1 MEEGK
6 KRFDG
11 FNEQEALPAGRSFQ
25 RKRFGVWAIV
35 IGSGPRGSASAF
47 GAGLFE
53 GSASFSAGRGKRFVP
68 KRSF

>member
-1 MEEGK
+1 M
-6 KRFDG
+6 KRFVLG
-11 FNEQEALPAGRSFQ
+11 VLLEALPAGRLFQ
-25 RKRFGVWAIV
+25 RKRFGIWAIV
-35 IGSGPRGSASAF
+35 IGPGPRGSASAF